1 MTENKKWFACRSLRS
16 CLEFPRGSAQLRKV
30 YIYEEWKLSFLAWRM
45 NVWCIYTCI
54 RVCDW
59 PIHKNISARHGYSM
73 TILLFFIFEVRF
85 FFFFFSLF
93 FFSSLTPFL
102 FRLLPHSSPSLF
114 LGYFSLLIQWGSRAI
129 LFCVTNDQTERRAR
143 ARRSRARTTFL
154 QNLFHPAEH
163 IHHHRRGGLRGFCR
177 IRSSRKTRRNF
188 SWREE
193 KKIHFVVLFLLPVL
207 LS

>member
-1 MTENKKWFACRSLRS
+1 MAYECMMH
-16 CLEFPRGSAQLRKV
+16 
-30 YIYEEWKLSFLAWRM
+30 IYM
-45 NVWCIYTCI
+45 YTC
-54 RVCDW
+54 VYW
-59 PIHKNISARHGYSM
+59 PIHTNISARHGYSM

-188 SWREE
+188 S
-193 KKIHFVVLFLLPVL
+193 
-207 LS
+207 